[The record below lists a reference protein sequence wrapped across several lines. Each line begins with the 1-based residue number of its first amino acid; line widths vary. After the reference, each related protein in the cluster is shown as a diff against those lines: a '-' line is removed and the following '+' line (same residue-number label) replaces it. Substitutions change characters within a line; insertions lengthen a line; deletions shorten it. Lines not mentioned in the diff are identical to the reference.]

1 MKFYDFELEYSN
13 NCFIPSTVTNLTAP
27 KIPVQG
33 KKVLD
38 LGCGIGPL
46 SIYFA
51 KNGAAWVTAT
61 DIYDEHIKYA
71 RINAQKHNVD
81 IGIVQG
87 NLFENIND
95 TYDIICCDVSGID
108 KRVAELTDWF
118 PSGVPLADETGN
130 NLICK
135 AIEEAPK
142 YLNEGGEMYICVSSF
157 SDVEMLKSF
166 IGDKGGPI
174 FEKKIPFNK
183 ALNEQHHLLDPSTYT
198 QKGSRKMWTF
208 SLWKI

>member
-1 MKFYDFELEYSN
+1 MKFYDYELEYSKD
-13 NCFIPSTVTNLTAP
+13 CFTPSTVTTLTAP
-27 KIPVQG
+27 RIPVQG

-51 KNGAAWVTAT
+51 KNGASWVTAT
-61 DIYDEHIKYA
+61 DLYEEHIKYA

-87 NLFENIND
+87 NLFENISD

-108 KRVAELTDWF
+108 RRVAELTDWF
-118 PSGVPLADETGN
+118 PSGVPLADESGM

-135 AIEEAPK
+135 AIEESPQ

-157 SDVEMLKSF
+157 SDIEKLKRT
-166 IGDKGGPI
+166 IGNRGGPI
-174 FEKKIPFNK
+174 FEKQIPFSR
-183 ALNEQHHLLDPSTYT
+183 ALKEQHNLLCPSTYT
-198 QKGSRKMWTF
+198 QRGSRFLWTF